1 MEHKFILKHVFP
13 DDGGKDILITVA
25 TLAQGTPQ
33 AHAVKQTVSLFSNS
47 QGKVL
52 KELGAG
58 PAVFSKVKA
67 RLDARNL
74 LWHLES
80 LGSHSSDIMESR
92 MKPPSWQLLPEP
104 LTHGSTSHL
113 LEPGRGVERALQK
126 KNLWYSRYT
135 SG

>member
-1 MEHKFILKHVFP
+1 MGAETVFLSQMGCREGTSKEELMVLKVH
-13 DDGGKDILITVA
+13 LRL
-25 TLAQGTPQ
+25 TLQSRPLLAF
-33 AHAVKQTVSLFSNS
+33 LNS
-47 QGKVL
+47 KGNVL

-92 MKPPSWQLLPEP
+92 MMQPSWQLLPEP
-104 LTHGSTSHL
+104 LTHGSTSHV

-126 KNLWYSRYT
+126 NN
-135 SG
+135 